1 MKNIFIIFL
10 LFIVGTGSGDV
21 QAQEAELLEK
31 FIILDATEN
40 DKDITP
46 QLLSNEA
53 FLSIYKISGK
63 EVVYFANV
71 WPVADSQSFGM
82 VYNAELKEVAETEKA
97 YATDEFSFSWSYQNS
112 YDEESGTAQVRILKI
127 YKPQGVYFEAVV
139 VPEDLDLLVYKGYV
153 EGTLNLT
160 AYDQ

>member
-1 MKNIFIIFL
+1 MKNIVLIIL
-10 LFIVGTGSGDV
+10 LLLASTRPGNV
-21 QAQEAELLEK
+21 QAQEVELLEK

-40 DKDITP
+40 DMDITP

-53 FLSIYKISGK
+53 FLSLYTITGK
-63 EVVYFANV
+63 EEVYFANV
-71 WPVADSQSFGM
+71 WPVAESQSSGV
-82 VYNAELKEVAETEKA
+82 VYNAEFKEVAETEKA

-112 YDEESGTAQVRILKI
+112 YDEKSGTAQVRILKI